1 MRILLSE
8 GSGLT
13 SRQVAGQLGS
23 LGHAVEILSSSKICL
38 TRFTRHVRAVHDVP
52 RFGLDPFGWLAA
64 AERIAAERK
73 IDLLFPT
80 QEQVTVLSAR
90 RKYLRVATIVPPFA
104 SLARVQDKISAF
116 RTLKAIGAPQPQTFV
131 ISSADDLKQVTTY
144 PVFVKRPVS
153 TASSGVRRATNAQ
166 ELGAAAREFGLGQSE
181 LIAQSQASGRLAMVQ
196 AVSDRGRLVAHHAC
210 LRLREG
216 VGGGASLKES
226 VTLPALVEM
235 LAQLVAALEWHGAL
249 SMDMIV
255 VDSGPVIIDVNPRL
269 VEPAN
274 ALAAGVDLVAAML
287 DVMHD
292 APSRQRSAGSP
303 GCAHAPDAARNPW
316 GRRTPRNARRCPSRS
331 VRGHFRARRLCW
343 LGRGTDA
350 GRGRSRR
357 GGARRALTQGQSA
370 AIDRSRSRGFI
381 DRFPP
386 LSVRKGRLLSY
397 RRSRSS
403 VVVQKFPSLVA
414 ASSSRE
420 FRKPDHTRVK
430 ISSVPFES
438 EIRSGRR
445 RKMKRTSD
453 SGH

>member
-23 LGHAVEILSSSKICL
+23 LGHEVEILSSSKICL

-64 AERIAAERK
+64 AQRIAAERK
-73 IDLLFPT
+73 TDLLFPT

-90 RKYLRVATIVPPFA
+90 QKYLLVATIVPPFG

-131 ISSADDLKQVTTY
+131 ISSADDLRQVTSY

-153 TASSGVRRATNAQ
+153 TASSGVRRATNAL

-181 LIAQSQASGRLAMVQ
+181 LIAQSQASGPLAMVQ
-196 AVSDRGRLVAHHAC
+196 AVADKGRLVAHHAC

-226 VTLPALVEM
+226 VTLPG
-235 LAQLVAALEWHGAL
+235 LAEILARLVAALEWHGAL
-249 SMDMIV
+249 SMDVIV
-255 VDSGPVIIDVNPRL
+255 VDSGPIIIDVNPRL

-287 DVMHD
+287 DVAGD
-292 APSRQRSAGSP
+292 APSQQRSAGSA
-303 GCAHAPDAARNPW
+303 GVRTRQTLLAILGAAEHHGTR
-316 GRRTPRNARRCPSRS
+316 GAVLREAFEASFARGDYAGSIEELTPI
-331 VRGHFRARRLCW
+331 
-343 LGRGTDA
+343 A
-350 GRGRSRR
+350 GDPV
-357 GGARRALTQGQSA
+357 A
-370 AIDRSRSRGFI
+370 AVPVVAAFVASLIH
-381 DRFPP
+381 PP
-386 LSVRKGRLLSY
+386 LWRKFHAGAVGPYAVTPEAWDKIL
-397 RRSRSS
+397 
-403 VVVQKFPSLVA
+403 A
-414 ASSSRE
+414 AAE
-420 FRKPDHTRVK
+420 
-430 ISSVPFES
+430 
-438 EIRSGRR
+438 
-445 RKMKRTSD
+445 
-453 SGH
+453 

>member
-13 SRQVAGQLGS
+13 SRQVAGRLGS

-38 TRFTRHVRAVHDVP
+38 TRFTRHVKAVHDVP

-116 RTLKAIGAPQPQTFV
+116 RTLKAIGAPQPQTLV

-181 LIAQSQASGRLAMVQ
+181 LIAQSPASGLLAMVQ
-196 AVSDRGRLVAHHAC
+196 AVADRGRLVAHHAC

-226 VTLPALVEM
+226 VTLPGLAEM
-235 LAQLVAALEWHGAL
+235 LARLVGALDWHGAL
-249 SMDMIV
+249 SMDLIV
-255 VDSGPVIIDVNPRL
+255 AESGPVIIDVNP
-269 VEPAN
+269 P
-274 ALAAGVDLVAAML
+274 
-287 DVMHD
+287 
-292 APSRQRSAGSP
+292 
-303 GCAHAPDAARNPW
+303 
-316 GRRTPRNARRCPSRS
+316 RRTRKC
-331 VRGHFRARRLCW
+331 
-343 LGRGTDA
+343 LGS
-350 GRGRSRR
+350 GRRSRR
-357 GGARRALTQGQSA
+357 GHA
-370 AIDRSRSRGFI
+370 
-381 DRFPP
+381 
-386 LSVRKGRLLSY
+386 
-397 RRSRSS
+397 
-403 VVVQKFPSLVA
+403 
-414 ASSSRE
+414 
-420 FRKPDHTRVK
+420 
-430 ISSVPFES
+430 
-438 EIRSGRR
+438 
-445 RKMKRTSD
+445 
-453 SGH
+453 

>member
-23 LGHAVEILSSSKICL
+23 LGHEVEILSSSKICL

-64 AERIAAERK
+64 AERIAGERK
-73 IDLLFPT
+73 TDLLFPT

-90 RKYLRVATIVPPFA
+90 RKHLRVATIVPPFA

-131 ISSADDLKQVTTY
+131 ISSADDLRDVATY
-144 PVFVKRPVS
+144 PIFVKRPVS

-181 LIAQSQASGRLAMVQ
+181 LIAQSQASGPLAMVQ
-196 AVSDRGRLVAHHAC
+196 AVADRGRLVAHHAC

-226 VTLPALVEM
+226 IALPGLADM
-235 LAQLVAALEWHGAL
+235 LARLVAALDWHGAL
-249 SMDMIV
+249 SMDLIV
-255 VDSGPVIIDVNPRL
+255 ADGGPVIIDVNPRL

-287 DVMHD
+287 DVAGD
-292 APSRQRSAGSP
+292 APAQERSSGGAGVRTRQTLLAILGAAEQHGARGVVLREAFDAIFARGDYAGSVEELTP
-303 GCAHAPDAARNPW
+303 VAGDPVAAVPVV
-316 GRRTPRNARRCPSRS
+316 A
-331 VRGHFRARRLCW
+331 
-343 LGRGTDA
+343 
-350 GRGRSRR
+350 
-357 GGARRALTQGQSA
+357 ALVASL
-370 AIDRSRSRGFI
+370 IH
-381 DRFPP
+381 PP
-386 LSVRKGRLLSY
+386 LWRKFHAGAVGPYAVTPEAWDEIL
-397 RRSRSS
+397 
-403 VVVQKFPSLVA
+403 A
-414 ASSSRE
+414 AA
-420 FRKPDHTRVK
+420 D
-430 ISSVPFES
+430 
-438 EIRSGRR
+438 
-445 RKMKRTSD
+445 
-453 SGH
+453 

>member
-23 LGHAVEILSSSKICL
+23 LGHEVEILSSSKICL

-64 AERIAAERK
+64 AERIAGERK
-73 IDLLFPT
+73 TDLLFPT

-116 RTLKAIGAPQPQTFV
+116 RTLKAVGAPQPQTFV
-131 ISSADDLKQVTTY
+131 ISSADDLRNVATY
-144 PVFVKRPVS
+144 PIFVKRPVS

-181 LIAQSQASGRLAMVQ
+181 LIAQSQASGPLAMVQ
-196 AVSDRGRLVAHHAC
+196 AVADRGRLVAHHAC

-226 VTLPALVEM
+226 IVLPGLADM
-235 LAQLVAALEWHGAL
+235 LARLVAALDWHGAL
-249 SMDMIV
+249 SMDLIV
-255 VDSGPVIIDVNPRL
+255 ANSGPVIIDVNPRL

-287 DVMHD
+287 DVAGD
-292 APSRQRSAGSP
+292 APAQERS
-303 GCAHAPDAARNPW
+303 W
-316 GRRTPRNARRCPSRS
+316 
-331 VRGHFRARRLCW
+331 
-343 LGRGTDA
+343 
-350 GRGRSRR
+350 
-357 GGARRALTQGQSA
+357 GGARVRTHQTLLAILGAAEQHGARVAILREAFDAIFARCDYAGSVEELTPVAGDPVAAVPVVAALVASL
-370 AIDRSRSRGFI
+370 IH
-381 DRFPP
+381 PP
-386 LSVRKGRLLSY
+386 LWRKFHAGAVGPYAVTPEAWDEIL
-397 RRSRSS
+397 
-403 VVVQKFPSLVA
+403 A
-414 ASSSRE
+414 AAE
-420 FRKPDHTRVK
+420 
-430 ISSVPFES
+430 
-438 EIRSGRR
+438 
-445 RKMKRTSD
+445 
-453 SGH
+453 